1 MTFHSGAAMGALL
14 AVSGAVLVFLTGQ
27 GTLGGAFAGLVVSL
41 LIVAGFGVAGFVP
54 LAVFVLGSGLLTRI
68 GARRKERAGA
78 AEPNQG
84 RRDQRHVAAK
94 LALPALAGALAVLGG
109 GSTPT
114 LALILTASLAAAFAD
129 TAATEAGPLTGGHAY
144 GVHGTRLVSLPHGAP
159 GGMSPGGFVAAAAAA
174 ILLSAGAWLAGLAGS
189 PFEASVAAGAG
200 FIACVLESLFAATSL
215 GTRVGHFGRNVLL
228 TVASALLALSARA
241 LGWVAS

>member
-1 MTFHSGAAMGALL
+1 L
-14 AVSGAVLVFLTGQ
+14 AVAGAVLVLLTGQ
-27 GTLGGAFAGLVVSL
+27 GTLGGALAGLLAAL
-41 LIVAGFGVAGFVP
+41 LITAAFGVPGFVP
-54 LAVFVLGSGLLTRI
+54 LAIFVLGSGILTRL

-78 AEPNQG
+78 AEPNRG

-94 LALPALAGALAVLGG
+94 LTLPALAAVLALIGG

-114 LALILTASLAAAFAD
+114 LALIVTAALAAAFAD

-144 GVHGTRLVSLPHGAP
+144 GVHGIRLVALPHGAP
-159 GGMSPGGFVAAAAAA
+159 GGMSLGGFVAAAAAA
-174 ILLSAGAWLAGLAGS
+174 LLLALASWLAGLLRT
-189 PFEASVAAGAG
+189 PVEAWIAAGAG
-200 FIACVLESLFAATSL
+200 FLACVLESLFAATSL
-215 GTRVGHFGRNVLL
+215 GTRVGHFGRNVAL